1 MLCMLPWRPLSRH
14 ILPLTFVWAN
24 WILSDFVNYV
34 ATPTPMKMTYPP
46 PLVIIKLSHFLA
58 SVAFFYWFVYS
69 AKCPGNLG
77 CLVDNL
83 PILTLKSAVAPSLM
97 CFSLLSWV
105 VCVGYMG
112 LDSHQRLMLSF
123 VVYVLFFFLC
133 IGSNL
138 SVNPIFLP
146 KIFGNQGK
154 HPSEVG
160 AQPFLD
166 SWDHFCRDEALAYL
180 WIWTLGG
187 LLNGDLL

>member
-1 MLCMLPWRPLSRH
+1 M
-14 ILPLTFVWAN
+14 
-24 WILSDFVNYV
+24 
-34 ATPTPMKMTYPP
+34 
-46 PLVIIKLSHFLA
+46 
-58 SVAFFYWFVYS
+58 
-69 AKCPGNLG
+69 
-77 CLVDNL
+77 
-83 PILTLKSAVAPSLM
+83 
-97 CFSLLSWV
+97 

-180 WIWTLGG
+180 
-187 LLNGDLL
+187 